1 MKAYGPDFYN
11 ITDLLSSEE
20 LLVQKTA
27 YEFVK
32 NEFMP
37 TIQEH
42 HDKGTFPFE
51 LIPKL
56 GELGF
61 IGSAL
66 PEESGGSG
74 VSNVAYGLIL
84 HE

>member
-42 HDKGTFPFE
+42 HDKGTFLLKYFVQCT
-51 LIPKL
+51 K
-56 GELGF
+56 
-61 IGSAL
+61 AL
-66 PEESGGSG
+66 K
-74 VSNVAYGLIL
+74 
-84 HE
+84 

>member
-32 NEFMP
+32 NAFMP
-37 TIQEH
+37 TLQQH
-42 HDKGTFPFE
+42 HITATFPFE
-51 LIPKL
+51 LIP
-56 GELGF
+56 
-61 IGSAL
+61 I
-66 PEESGGSG
+66 
-74 VSNVAYGLIL
+74 
-84 HE
+84 